1 MKIKLIYGEL
11 RKEVQAMTCEDFSE
25 SINKG
30 LDKRWD
36 MSAKGTYKGS
46 EEKILAD
53 HYRTGILSTEG
64 FPQVH

>member
-11 RKEVQAMTCEDFSE
+11 RKEVQAKTCEDFSE

-46 EEKILAD
+46 EKKILAD